1 MSFLSGFS
9 GALPLPRPHHA
20 VPAAERQGAPVDSSE
35 RGAGDLSPAPGSGL
49 LAATPGLL
57 PGGYCDAAPL
67 PAAGGGVHRPKEPQ
81 VRHEVAVRDL
91 GVRHGGPS
99 FPPLL
104 SNHYCPQICDKG
116 SWQEGSQS
124 SLLLYDI
131 TDALTSDCNQPDGCP
146 GLD

>member
-9 GALPLPRPHHA
+9 GALPFPRPHHA

-35 RGAGDLSPAPGSGL
+35 RGACDLSPAPGSGL

-91 GVRHGGPS
+91 GVRRGGSS
-99 FPPLL
+99 FPTLHVSLARGSRAVHSYPIITVPI
-104 SNHYCPQICDKG
+104 SVTEIHGEKG
-116 SWQEGSQS
+116 PDPPSCFV
-124 SLLLYDI
+124 
-131 TDALTSDCNQPDGCP
+131 TSRMR
-146 GLD
+146 